1 MDDASRRVRLLGIPI
16 DPVTQE
22 QAIDRLLTLLEEQGS
37 HHVMTPNSEMLVESH
52 NNQKFFSVLRE
63 ASLNL
68 PDSVGLLWMARMTGQ
83 KLPQRVTGVD
93 TVTQLCRVLRE
104 EHPVFLLGGKQDVAE
119 EAAQELRELNP
130 HLCIVGTHAGSPSE
144 NDAPDVIEQ
153 INASGAHILLVAFGS
168 PKQDL
173 WIAEHL
179 NDFSSV
185 RVAMG
190 VGGTFDFIA
199 GEIKRAPKMFRALGL
214 EWMWRLIQEPK
225 RIGRIWR
232 AVVVF
237 PLLCL
242 RYRTENSH

>member
-1 MDDASRRVRLLGIPI
+1 MDDASYRVRLLGVPI

-22 QAIDRLLTLLEEQGS
+22 QAVDRLLTLLEEEGS
-37 HHVMTPNSEMLVESH
+37 HHVMTPNSEMLVQAH
-52 NNQKFFSVLRE
+52 RNPKFSAVLR
-63 ASLNL
+63 ATSLNL
-68 PDSVGLLWMARMTGQ
+68 PDSVGLLFMARMTGQ
-83 KLPQRVTGVD
+83 KFPQRVTGVD
-93 TVTQLCRVLRE
+93 TVIQLCRVLRE
-104 EHPVFLLGGKQDVAE
+104 EHPVYLLGGKDGVAE
-119 EAAQELRELNP
+119 ESAQELRELNP
-130 HLCIVGTHAGSPSE
+130 HLRIVGTFAGSPSAAE
-144 NDAPDVIEQ
+144 GSGIIDQ
-153 INASGAHILLVAFGS
+153 INASGAHLLLVAFGS

-179 NDFSSV
+179 KDFSSV